1 MTAVGVMVMNSTI
14 GQINPDAPEAI
25 RNVNIRQGKTFN
37 DIILESDDR
46 LALMTAV
53 GVMICNGNVDFVRRH
68 LGHTAQEE
76 RCGANNRRNQPTRS
90 RTTPAAS

>member
-1 MTAVGVMVMNSTI
+1 MTTKTSTASTI

-25 RNVNIRQGKTFN
+25 RNVNVRQGKTFN

-53 GVMICNGNVDFVRRH
+53 GVMICNGNVDFVIGTDTSATLRRK
-68 LGHTAQEE
+68 
-76 RCGANNRRNQPTRS
+76 
-90 RTTPAAS
+90 